1 MWAAVQLS
9 VQKGGPGPSRS
20 AVTPCSWRDPA
31 RDGTGGP
38 PASRPLHDSSARSL
52 SRVARPWSHPPCGKV
67 EKPRLPGFRSR
78 PTCPPPGRHL
88 CTAWLSPG
96 PTSRPSPSRGTGGKG
111 RSPRK
116 GNFAQ
121 VLGFRNR
128 AQHLTEQLSP
138 GASHTRPVPRAGGG
152 RERRQPAKAETHS
165 LGRVLVVGTGTT
177 PRPTGL
183 GTDLFPPASAR
194 LSLCSARRARPSTIC
209 GGGPRSS
216 ASQMRKQAHR
226 GRLPALGPPTHRS
239 WARTQVPLA
248 LSPGPLERLSRSPMR
263 CPASGW
269 SEEAPGAGAR
279 PGLNGSSVPARQLCT
294 PPPPQAWSG
303 SLRLGWWQL

>member
-1 MWAAVQLS
+1 MT
-9 VQKGGPGPSRS
+9 GPE
-20 AVTPCSWRDPA
+20 D
-31 RDGTGGP
+31 
-38 PASRPLHDSSARSL
+38 L
-52 SRVARPWSHPPCGKV
+52 
-67 EKPRLPGFRSR
+67 RLPGPCTTRALA
-78 PTCPPPGRHL
+78 PCLVWHGRGHTL
-88 CTAWLSPG
+88 PARRWKSHVSPG
-96 PTSRPSPSRGTGGKG
+96 SVHVPLVPRLGGTCVQPGCPWAQPAGPPQPGGQGGKG